1 MKQKMKKLFL
11 DNWGLKLI
19 SLVLA
24 FLLWF
29 VVISIDDPVKNKT
42 LTNIKVNLINTEEL
56 EEKGMVWEVLDGTDI
71 LRTVSFDAPLSVR
84 EVIEPSDIIA
94 QADLGEIT
102 VADTVAIE
110 FICPKYSGQITNI
123 SGNISNVKLQVESR
137 VTKWIDIKPVL
148 VGTVQEGCIIGN
160 TVLEQNRLEIAG
172 PQSKINEVAQAVVEI
187 NVAGAG
193 PGELSAKVDIHLKDA
208 QGNEITYANVT
219 KNTNAIMTTV
229 EVHATEE
236 IPVEYQYM
244 GIPAEGYLDTGVI
257 EANPKTVRIAGTT
270 SALNRINKIVVSKA
284 ELDITGATGNL
295 EQVIDLKNYLPNSVY
310 FADNSFDGKAY
321 VTVYV
326 EEIAERKIPLDKEK
340 VTIMNIPEGYVATFP
355 ENINMPT
362 VTLYGLQAKLEAIRN
377 LSGTVDVSAWME
389 SQSMEEIIPGLHSLP
404 VEVNV
409 PEGFEMEEE
418 VSVYIEFELLQE
430 VSAEAQTESTEQ

>member
-1 MKQKMKKLFL
+1 MKQKIKKLFL

-19 SLVLA
+19 SLLLA

-56 EEKGMVWEVLDGTDI
+56 EAKGMVWEILDGTDV

-84 EVIEPSDIIA
+84 EVIESSDIIA
-94 QADLGEIT
+94 QADLSEIT

-110 FICPKYSGQITNI
+110 FLCPKYSGQITNI
-123 SGNISNVKLQVESR
+123 SGNISNVKLQIESK

-148 VGTVQEGCIIGN
+148 VGTLQEGCIIGN
-160 TVLEQNRLEIAG
+160 TILEQNRLEIAG
-172 PQSKINEVAQAVVEI
+172 PQSKISQVKEAVVEI

-193 PGELSAKVDIHLKDA
+193 PGELSAKVDIHLLDA

-244 GIPAEGYLDTGVI
+244 GVPAEGYLETGVFDVS
-257 EANPKTVRIAGTT
+257 PQTVRIAGTT
-270 SALNRINKIVVSKA
+270 GALNRINKIVVSKS
-284 ELDITGATGNL
+284 EVDITGATGNL
-295 EQVIDLKNYLPNSVY
+295 EQVIDLKNYLPNTVY
-310 FADNSFDGKAY
+310 FADSSFDGKAY

-326 EEIAERKIPLDKEK
+326 EPIAEKKISLAKEK
-340 VTIMNIPEGYVATFP
+340 ITIVNVPEGYTATFP

-362 VTLYGLQAKLEAIRN
+362 ATLYGLREKLNAMGS
-377 LSGTVDVSAWME
+377 LGGTVDVAVWME
-389 SQSMEEIIPGLHSLP
+389 NQAMEEIVPGLHAVP

-409 PEGFEMEEE
+409 PEGFEMTEE
-418 VSVYIEFELLQE
+418 VSVYIEFGLVQA
-430 VSAEAQTESTEQ
+430 VSAEGQTENAQQ

>member
-1 MKQKMKKLFL
+1 MKQKIKKLFL

-19 SLVLA
+19 SLLLA

-56 EEKGMVWEVLDGTDI
+56 EAKGMVWEILDGTDV

-84 EVIEPSDIIA
+84 EVIESSDIIA
-94 QADLGEIT
+94 QADLSEIT

-110 FICPKYSGQITNI
+110 FLCPKYSGQVTNI
-123 SGNISNVKLQVESR
+123 SGNISNVKLQIESK

-148 VGTVQEGCIIGN
+148 VGTLQEGCIIGN
-160 TVLEQNRLEIAG
+160 TILEQNRLEIAG
-172 PQSKINEVAQAVVEI
+172 PQSKISQVKEAIVEI

-193 PGELSAKVDIHLKDA
+193 PGELSAKVDIHLLDA
-208 QGNEITYANVT
+208 QGNELTYANVT

-244 GIPAEGYLDTGVI
+244 GTPAEGYLETGVF
-257 EANPKTVRIAGTT
+257 ETTPQTVRIAGTT
-270 SALNRINKIVVSKA
+270 SALNRINKIVVSKS
-284 ELDITGATGNL
+284 EVDITGATGNL
-295 EQVIDLKNYLPNSVY
+295 EQVIDLKNYLPNTVY
-310 FADNSFDGKAY
+310 FADSSFDGKAY

-326 EEIAERKIPLDKEK
+326 EPIAEKKISLAKEK
-340 VTIMNIPEGYVATFP
+340 ITIVNVPEGYTASFP

-362 VTLYGLQAKLEAIRN
+362 ATLYGLQEKLNAMGT
-377 LSGTVDVSAWME
+377 LGGTVDIATWME
-389 SQSMEEIIPGLHSLP
+389 NQAIEEIVPGLHVVP

-409 PEGFEMEEE
+409 PEGFEMTDE
-418 VSVYIEFELLQE
+418 VSVYIEFGLVQA
-430 VSAEAQTESTEQ
+430 VSAEGQTENTHQ

>member
-1 MKQKMKKLFL
+1 MKQKIKKLFL

-19 SLVLA
+19 SLLLA

-56 EEKGMVWEVLDGTDI
+56 EEKGMVWEILDGTDV

-84 EVIEPSDIIA
+84 EVIESSDIIA
-94 QADLGEIT
+94 QADLSEIT

-110 FICPKYSGQITNI
+110 FLCPKYSGQITNI
-123 SGNISNVKLQVESR
+123 SGNISNVKLQIESK

-148 VGTVQEGCIIGN
+148 VGTLQEGCIIGN
-160 TVLEQNRLEIAG
+160 TTLEQNRLEIAG
-172 PQSKINEVAQAVVEI
+172 PQSKISQVTEAIVEI

-193 PGELSAKVDIHLKDA
+193 PGELSAKVDIHLLDA

-244 GIPAEGYLDTGVI
+244 GEPAEGYLETGVF
-257 EANPKTVRIAGTT
+257 EATPQTVRIAGTT
-270 SALNRINKIVVSKA
+270 GALNRINKIVVSKS
-284 ELDITGATGNL
+284 EVDITGATGNL
-295 EQVIDLKNYLPNSVY
+295 EQVIDLKNYLPNTVY
-310 FADNSFDGKAY
+310 FADSSFDGKAY

-326 EEIAERKIPLDKEK
+326 EPIAEKKISLAKEK
-340 VTIMNIPEGYVATFP
+340 VTIVNVPEGYTAIFP

-362 VTLYGLQAKLEAIRN
+362 ATLYGLQEKLNAMGT
-377 LSGTVDVSAWME
+377 LGGTVDVAAWME
-389 SQSMEEIIPGLHSLP
+389 NQAMEEIVPGLHAVP

-409 PEGFEMEEE
+409 PESFEMTEE
-418 VSVYIEFELLQE
+418 VSVYIEFELLQA
-430 VSAEAQTESTEQ
+430 VSAEGQTENAQQ

>member
-1 MKQKMKKLFL
+1 MKQKIKKLFL

-19 SLVLA
+19 SLLLA

-29 VVISIDDPVKNKT
+29 IVISIDDPVKSKT

-56 EEKGMVWEVLDGTDI
+56 EEKGMVWEILDGTDI

-84 EVIEPSDIIA
+84 EVIESSDIIA
-94 QADLGEIT
+94 QADLSEIT

-110 FICPKYSGQITNI
+110 FICPKYSGQVTNI
-123 SGNISNVKLQVESR
+123 SGNISNVKLQIESR

-148 VGTVQEGCIIGN
+148 VGTLQEGCIIGN
-160 TVLEQNRLEIAG
+160 TILEQNRLEIAG
-172 PQSKINEVAQAVVEI
+172 PQSKISQVTEAIVEI

-193 PGELSAKVDIHLKDA
+193 PGELSAKVDIHLLDA

-244 GIPAEGYLDTGVI
+244 GTPAEGYLETGVF
-257 EANPKTVRIAGTT
+257 EATPQTVRIAGTT
-270 SALNRINKIVVSKA
+270 NALNRINKIVVSKS
-284 ELDITGATGNL
+284 EVDITGATGNL
-295 EQVIDLKNYLPNSVY
+295 EQVIDLKNYLPNTVY
-310 FADNSFDGKAY
+310 FADSSFDGKAY

-326 EEIAERKIPLDKEK
+326 EPIAEKKISLAKEK
-340 VTIMNIPEGYVATFP
+340 ITIVNVPEGYTAIFP

-362 VTLYGLQAKLEAIRN
+362 TTLYGLQEKLNAMGT
-377 LSGTVDVSAWME
+377 LGGTVDIAAWME
-389 SQSMEEIIPGLHSLP
+389 TQEMEEIAPGLHAVP

-409 PEGFEMEEE
+409 PEGFEMTEE
-418 VSVYIEFELLQE
+418 VSVYIEFGLVRA
-430 VSAEAQTESTEQ
+430 VSAEGQTEDAQQ